1 MLTAA
6 DALGVAGEVAATLA
20 ADVVERE
27 ATGRSPVRE
36 VELLREAGLLPL
48 LIPAERGGCG
58 ADWDTAYTVAAPSP
72 WIARA
77 PIRNPTLGASAAA
90 IAAAVKMRTPPR

>member
-1 MLTAA
+1 VLTAA

-58 ADWDTAYTVAAPSP
+58 AAPTRARSSRSP
-72 WIARA
+72 WT
-77 PIRNPTLGASAAA
+77 PTRTVCGTGTTGTPSASAS
-90 IAAAVKMRTPPR
+90 RPRAR

>member
-6 DALGVAGEVAATLA
+6 GALGVAGEVAATLA

-48 LIPAERGGCG
+48 LIPAERGG
-58 ADWDTAYTVAAPSP
+58 
-72 WIARA
+72 
-77 PIRNPTLGASAAA
+77 
-90 IAAAVKMRTPPR
+90 